1 MGCRCGVIA
10 IPGDS
15 IGRGTRAVAARMR
28 AEWCVMDTTTTL
40 RLLLANV
47 VADAGSIREVV
58 TAEVREPSDAAYLL
72 REVERLQN
80 AAHRI
85 IGFLDEDLIDT
96 IAH

>member
-1 MGCRCGVIA
+1 
-10 IPGDS
+10 
-15 IGRGTRAVAARMR
+15 
-28 AEWCVMDTTTTL
+28 MDTTTRL

-47 VADAGSIREVV
+47 VSDAGSMRDVV
-58 TAEVREPSDAAYLL
+58 TTEVRESNDVAYLL

-85 IGFLDEDLIDT
+85 VAFLDEDVIDT